1 MKSLFQDL
9 DQMSKRI
16 LVIALSVSAV
26 LLSGSVLLITAS
38 RSFAQEKTKQ
48 PPAQPMIGLGCDDS
62 NVYYFDS
69 NYEFRRKPKS
79 TAKYDM

>member
-1 MKSLFQDL
+1 MKSLFQDM

-48 PPAQPMIGLGCDDS
+48 SALPMIGLGCDDS

-79 TAKYDM
+79 IAKYDM